1 MSIPLEEKLLKK
13 IGSAQFFM
21 LRYETEFTPCTGI
34 TAVTKQERRNFKRG
48 IMIAPWCPKL
58 KRDKPQDDPI
68 TNGKIKP
75 TDWTFKVN
83 GLPCRVLV
91 TTDEFAPILFLAI
104 DGRFKGIETPYDI
117 PLASLRE
124 DTLWFGLA
132 VDALLKQV
140 ASAQQFVWAADWETV
155 PAMLLA
161 RSRHHVSLTLHNT
174 FDECLV
180 NEIKPFGKTFQRFG
194 TKRKTEGIKTA
205 LEIGMELADV
215 VTTVNR
221 GFAYG
226 MRNEAIQSKVMAPHL
241 QSLMGRV
248 VGINNAAFAK
258 VSDALLVLKQKL
270 IETPVEARKELFK
283 AQAEARALLPAEIS
297 SLCADKVIIVSMGR
311 RVAQKLH
318 DVMVESTRQLLR
330 ADKNLPLFV
339 VFTTVHG
346 DDGSPARLERMQA
359 LAKDFPNNVACLD
372 GRLQCFS
379 EMMRAADYN
388 CMPSL
393 YEPHGGAYEGTVIP
407 IARAIDGLAEQICA
421 LEPEGEAAKMN
432 DLWHPSNEAPSGFL
446 FREGGKTTAGRVRD
460 LAALLSQSP
469 SPDNK
474 MFKEMT
480 AALSEVLLQAVA
492 LRVNQPDKY
501 AELVLAAIEKQE
513 GSSWEVNLGGMLALI
528 EEARL
533 KRKIICNHEKYGK
546 LEKIYVGA
554 GPRPAK

>member
-1 MSIPLEEKLLKK
+1 MNNSLDNNLIKK
-13 IGSAQFFM
+13 IGRAQFFM

-58 KRDKPQDDPI
+58 KREKPQDDPI
-68 TNGKIKP
+68 ISGKVKA
-75 TDWTFKVN
+75 TDMTFKVN
-83 GLPCRVLV
+83 GLTCRVLV
-91 TTDEFAPILFLAI
+91 TTDEFTPILFLAI
-104 DGRFKGIETPYDI
+104 DGHFEGIETPYDI
-117 PLASLRE
+117 PLSALRE

-140 ASAQQFVWAADWETV
+140 ASPQQFVWAADWETV
-155 PAMLLA
+155 PAMVLA
-161 RSRHHVSLTLHNT
+161 RERHHVALTLHNT

-180 NEIKPFGKTFQRFG
+180 NEISPFGKTFKIFG
-194 TKRKTEGIKTA
+194 TQRKPEGIKTS

-226 MRNEAIQSKVMAPHL
+226 MRHEAIQTKVMAPHL
-241 QSLMGRV
+241 QALMGRV
-248 VGINNAAFAK
+248 VGINNAAFTK
-258 VSDALLVLKQKL
+258 LNPALIDLKQSL
-270 IETPVEARKELFK
+270 IENPLEARKTLFK
-283 AQAEARALLPAEIS
+283 TQAEARALLPVEIS
-297 SLCADKVIIVSMGR
+297 SKCADKVIVVSMGR
-311 RVAQKLH
+311 RVAQKQH
-318 DVMVESTRQLLR
+318 DVMVESTRHLLR

-346 DDGSPARLERMQA
+346 DAGSPARLERMQA
-359 LAKDFPNNVACLD
+359 LSKEFPNNVACLD

-393 YEPHGGAYEGTVIP
+393 YEPHGGAYESTVIP
-407 IARAIDGLAEQICA
+407 IARAVDGLAEQICA
-421 LEPEGEAAKMN
+421 LEPKGEAEKMN
-432 DLWHPSNEAPSGFL
+432 DLWHPASEAPSGFL

-460 LAALLSQSP
+460 LAALLSESP
-469 SPDNK
+469 SPNNK
-474 MFKEMT
+474 LFKEMT
-480 AALSEVLLQAVA
+480 AALCEVLLQAVE
-492 LRVNQPDKY
+492 LRLKQPENY
-501 AELVLAAIEKQE
+501 AELVLSAIEKQE

-533 KRKIICNHEKYGK
+533 KRKID
-546 LEKIYVGA
+546 
-554 GPRPAK
+554 

>member
-1 MSIPLEEKLLKK
+1 VKLPLEDKLIKQ

-68 TNGKIKP
+68 SSGKIKP
-75 TDWTFKVN
+75 TDWRFKVN

-91 TTDEFAPILFLAI
+91 TTDGFAPILFLSI
-104 DGRFKGIETPYDI
+104 EGRFEGIETPYDV

-132 VDALLKQV
+132 VDALLKQI
-140 ASAQQFVWAADWETV
+140 ASPQQFVWAADWETV
-155 PAMLLA
+155 PAMVLA

-180 NEIKPFGKTFQRFG
+180 NEIKPFGKTFAIFG
-194 TKRKTEGIKTA
+194 TERKEEGIKTA

-226 MRNEAIQSKVMAPHL
+226 MRHEAIQNKVMAPHL
-241 QSLMGRV
+241 QALMGRV
-248 VGINNAAFAK
+248 VGINNAAFAR
-258 VSDALLVLKQKL
+258 VSDALLALKQTL
-270 IETPVEARKELFK
+270 IENPVEARKELFK
-283 AQAEARALLPAEIS
+283 TQAEARALLPKEIS
-297 SLCADKVIIVSMGR
+297 SQCADKVIVVSMGR

-330 ADKNLPLFV
+330 ADKTLPVFV
-339 VFTTVHG
+339 VFTTLHG
-346 DDGSPARLERMQA
+346 DSGSPARLARMQA
-359 LAKDFPNNVACLD
+359 LAKEFPNNVACLD

-407 IARAIDGLAEQICA
+407 IARAVDGLAEQICA
-421 LEPEGEAAKMN
+421 LEPKGEAASMN
-432 DLWHPSNEAPSGFL
+432 DLWHPSNEAPGGLL
-446 FREGGKTTAGRVRD
+446 FREGGKTTASRVRD

-469 SPDNK
+469 SPNNK
-474 MFKEMT
+474 LFKEMAT
-480 AALSEVLLQAVA
+480 ALCEVLLQAVD
-492 LRVNQPDKY
+492 LRLKQPEKY

-513 GSSWEVNLGGMLALI
+513 GASWEVNLGGMLALI

-533 KRKIICNHEKYGK
+533 IRKISF
-546 LEKIYVGA
+546 
-554 GPRPAK
+554 

>member
-1 MSIPLEEKLLKK
+1 MKILLEEKLLKK

-34 TAVTKQERRNFKRG
+34 TAVTKQERRNFKHG
-48 IMIAPWCPKL
+48 IMIAPWCTKL
-58 KRDKPQDDPI
+58 KREKPQDDPLA
-68 TNGKIKP
+68 NGKVKS
-75 TDWTFKVN
+75 TNWTFKVN
-83 GLPCRVLV
+83 GLVCRVLM

-104 DGRFKGIETPYDI
+104 DGHFEGIETPYDI
-117 PLASLRE
+117 PLPKLRE

-132 VDALLKQV
+132 VDVLLKQI
-140 ASAQQFVWAADWETV
+140 ASPQQFVWAADWETV
-155 PAMLLA
+155 PAMVLA

-180 NEIKPFGKTFQRFG
+180 NETKPFGKTFALFG
-194 TKRKTEGIKTA
+194 EERKDDGIKTA

-215 VTTVNR
+215 LTTVNR

-248 VGINNAAFAK
+248 VGINNASFAR
-258 VSDALLVLKQKL
+258 VSDALLSLKQSL
-270 IETPVEARKELFK
+270 IENPNEARKELFK
-283 AQAEARALLPAEIS
+283 AQTEARALLPKEIS
-297 SLCADKVIIVSMGR
+297 SQCADKVIIVSMGR

-330 ADKNLPLFV
+330 KDKNLPIFV

-346 DDGSPARLERMQA
+346 DAGSPARLERMQA
-359 LAKDFPNNVACLD
+359 LAKEFPDNVACLD
-372 GRLQCFS
+372 GRLQFFS
-379 EMMRAADYN
+379 EMMCAADYN

-421 LEPEGEAAKMN
+421 LEPKGEAAKMN
-432 DLWHPSNEAPSGFL
+432 ALWHPSNEAPGGLL
-446 FREGGKTTAGRVRD
+446 FREGSKLTAGRVKD
-460 LAALLSQSP
+460 LAVLLSQSP
-469 SPDNK
+469 SPNNK
-474 MFKEMT
+474 LFREMT
-480 AALSEVLLQAVA
+480 AALCEGLLQAVA
-492 LRVNQPDKY
+492 LRVKQPDKY
-501 AELVLAAIEKQE
+501 AELVLAAIEKQQ
-513 GSSWEVNLGGMLALI
+513 GASWEVNLGGMLALI

-533 KRKIICNHEKYGK
+533 KRVI
-546 LEKIYVGA
+546 L
-554 GPRPAK
+554 

>member
-1 MSIPLEEKLLKK
+1 MKNQLDQKLMKK

-58 KRDKPQDDPI
+58 KRDKPQDNPI
-68 TNGKIKP
+68 TSGKVKP

-83 GLPCRVLV
+83 GRHCRVLV
-91 TTDEFAPILFLAI
+91 STDEFAPILFLAI
-104 DGRFKGIETPYDI
+104 DGCFEGVETPYDV
-117 PLASLRE
+117 PLPSLRE

-132 VDALLKQV
+132 VDELLKAA
-140 ASAQQFVWAADWETV
+140 ASPQQFVWAADWETV
-155 PAMLLA
+155 PAMVLA
-161 RSRHHVSLTLHNT
+161 RNRHHVSLTLHNT

-180 NEIKPFGKTFQRFG
+180 NEIKPFGKVFSLFG
-194 TKRKTEGIKTA
+194 AERKNDGIKTA

-215 VTTVNR
+215 ITTVNR

-226 MRNEAIQSKVMAPHL
+226 MHSEAIQTRVMAPHL
-241 QSLMGRV
+241 QALMGRV
-248 VGINNAAFAK
+248 VGINNAAFTK
-258 VSDALLVLKQKL
+258 LDNALQTLKQRL
-270 IETPVEARKELFK
+270 IEDPETARKELFIS
-283 AQAEARALLPAEIS
+283 QSEARKLLPAEIS
-297 SLCADKVIIVSMGR
+297 GKCGDKVIVISMGR

-330 ADKNLPLFV
+330 KNKDLPLFV

-346 DDGSPARLERMQA
+346 DSGSPARLERMQA
-359 LAKDFPNNVACLD
+359 LAREFPDNVACLD
-372 GRLQCFS
+372 GRLTFFS

-407 IARAIDGLAEQICA
+407 IARAVDGLAEQICG
-421 LEPEGEAAKMN
+421 LNPVGEAAKMN
-432 DLWHPSNEAPSGFL
+432 DIWHPANEAPGGLL
-446 FREGGKTTAGRVRD
+446 FREGGKTTAGRVKD

-469 SPDNK
+469 SPNNK
-474 MFKEMT
+474 LFKEMT
-480 AALSEVLLQAVA
+480 AALCEVLLQAVE
-492 LRVNQPDKY
+492 LRLMQPEKY

-533 KRKIICNHEKYGK
+533 KRKIN
-546 LEKIYVGA
+546 
-554 GPRPAK
+554 

>member
-1 MSIPLEEKLLKK
+1 MKNLPEEKLMKK

-58 KRDKPQDDPI
+58 KRDKPQDDPLAS
-68 TNGKIKP
+68 GKVRL

-83 GLPCRVLV
+83 GRPCRVLV
-91 TTDEFAPILFLAI
+91 STDEFAPILFLAI
-104 DGRFKGIETPYDI
+104 DGRFEGIETPYDV
-117 PLASLRE
+117 PLPSLRE

-132 VDALLKQV
+132 VDELLKV
-140 ASAQQFVWAADWETV
+140 AASPQQFVWAADWETV
-155 PAMLLA
+155 PAMVLA
-161 RSRHHVSLTLHNT
+161 RGRHHVSLTLHNT

-180 NEIKPFGKTFQRFG
+180 NETKPFGKVFSIFG
-194 TKRKTEGIKTA
+194 TERKDDGIKTA
-205 LEIGMELADV
+205 LEIGLELADV

-241 QSLMGRV
+241 QALMDRV
-248 VGINNAAFAK
+248 VGINNAAFTK
-258 VSDALLVLKQKL
+258 MDSSLLALNQHL
-270 IETPVEARKELFK
+270 IEEPEAARQELFK
-283 AQAEARALLPAEIS
+283 AQAEARLLLPAEIS
-297 SLCADKVIIVSMGR
+297 SKCGNKVIVISMGR

-330 ADKNLPLFV
+330 KDKNLPLFV

-346 DDGSPARLERMQA
+346 DSGSPARLERMQA
-359 LAKDFPNNVACLD
+359 LAREFPDNVACLD
-372 GRLQCFS
+372 GRLPFFS
-379 EMMRAADYN
+379 EMMHAADYN

-393 YEPHGGAYEGTVIP
+393 YEPHGGAFEGTVIP
-407 IARAIDGLAEQICA
+407 IARAVDGLAEQICGYQ
-421 LEPEGEAAKMN
+421 PKGEAEKMN
-432 DLWHPSNEAPSGFL
+432 ALWHPANEAPAGVL
-446 FREGGKTTAGRVRD
+446 FREGGKTTAGRVKD
-460 LAALLSQSP
+460 LAALLSESP
-469 SPDNK
+469 SPNNK
-474 MFKEMT
+474 LFKEMT
-480 AALSEVLLQAVA
+480 TALSEVLLQAVE
-492 LRVNQPDKY
+492 LRVKQPEKY

-533 KRKIICNHEKYGK
+533 KRKIY
-546 LEKIYVGA
+546 
-554 GPRPAK
+554 